1 MALIVFLIFL
11 PFIIVIISILV
22 FNIYLRK
29 QITKHLNPKS
39 TIDQAYLDAERT
51 RGDDE
56 DLGSAYVKVK
66 EQQ

>member
-1 MALIVFLIFL
+1 MALIVFFIFL
-11 PFIIVIISILV
+11 PFVVVIIGILV

-29 QITKHLNPKS
+29 QITKHLTPKPA
-39 TIDQAYLDAERT
+39 IDQIYLEAERT

-66 EQQ
+66 EE